1 MRNDIM
7 NKKPKTSAVTTYA
20 ASVVTIPSSASTT
33 TPQNT
38 NNRDAK
44 FLADR

>member
-1 MRNDIM
+1 VIANR
-7 NKKPKTSAVTTYA
+7 KSKASAVTTYA
-20 ASVVTIPSSASTT
+20 ASVVTIATAGSTA

-38 NNRDAK
+38 NNKDAK